1 MIRITR
7 SSAKLCMIS
16 TRRRRRVGRVVKRME
31 RVGRAI
37 GGVGREAVMRWEALR
52 FGANRLLLKCLF
64 ENSFDLL
71 FEEIHIFLP
80 RTSQ

>member
-1 MIRITR
+1 M
-7 SSAKLCMIS
+7 
-16 TRRRRRVGRVVKRME
+16 GRVAKRME
-31 RVGRAI
+31 GVVRAI
-37 GGVGREAVMRWEALR
+37 GGVVREAVTRCEALR

-64 ENSFDLL
+64 ENLFDLL

>member
-1 MIRITR
+1 
-7 SSAKLCMIS
+7 
-16 TRRRRRVGRVVKRME
+16 ME
-31 RVGRAI
+31 GVGRAI
-37 GGVGREAVMRWEALR
+37 GGAGGAIGGVVRKAVTRWEAIR

>member
-1 MIRITR
+1 M
-7 SSAKLCMIS
+7 K
-16 TRRRRRVGRVVKRME
+16 G
-31 RVGRAI
+31 VGRAI
-37 GGVGREAVMRWEALR
+37 GGVVRKAVTRWEAIR

-71 FEEIHIFLP
+71 FEEIHIFIP